1 MMKKD
6 VLISIRGEQDFIGLE
21 KDDSELVTKGTLY
34 ERGGNMFLVYDESEL
49 TGMPQTKTTVRVGHD
64 SVNVMRTGKYP
75 SNMLFEEQKQH
86 MSLYNTPYGALTL
99 TVSTEKIERDISMEK
114 GGSISVYYSLAL
126 DHNYLG
132 KNQLKINVKEY
143 DAEEI

>member
-1 MMKKD
+1 MKKD
-6 VLISIRGEQDFIGLE
+6 VLISIRGEQDFVGLE
-21 KDDSELVTKGTLY
+21 KDDSELVTRGTLY
-34 ERGGNMFLVYDESEL
+34 ERGGNMFLVYEESEL
-49 TGMPQTKTTVRVGHD
+49 TGMPDTRTTVRVSKD

-75 SNMLFEEQKQH
+75 SNMLFEEKKQH

-99 TVSTEKIERDISMEK
+99 TVNTDRIEQDISMEK
-114 GGSISVYYSLAL
+114 GGDISVYYSLEL